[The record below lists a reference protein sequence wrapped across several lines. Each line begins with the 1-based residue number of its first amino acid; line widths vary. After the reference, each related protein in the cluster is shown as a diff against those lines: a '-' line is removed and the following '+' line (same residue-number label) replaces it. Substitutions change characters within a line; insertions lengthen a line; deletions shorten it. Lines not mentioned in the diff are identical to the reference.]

1 MTRKILRVVDV
12 KPLSDSRLSV
22 EFSDGTAGIADLANH
37 LTDILEPLRDP
48 AVFNRAAVDGSG
60 VSWGGDADVDAEFLY
75 ALAHQLPPPTTGE
88 DVAANHMQVSLRQLR
103 RMTGKTQAEV
113 AAAARLAQ
121 SEVSRIEGRSDV
133 LLSTL
138 RRIVGAMGGE
148 IDIVAR
154 VGSHVVVLDGLG
166 ELIEGLATPT
176 RADRRKESLM
186 KAFADFTKPE
196 SALPNKAPDSG
207 R

>member
-1 MTRKILRVVDV
+1 MTRKVLRVVDA
-12 KPLSDSRLSV
+12 KPLSDARLAV
-22 EFSDGTAGIADLANH
+22 EFSDGTAGIAELATH
-37 LTDILEPLRDP
+37 LTDILEPLKDP
-48 AVFNRAAVDGSG
+48 AVFARAAVDGSG
-60 VSWGGDADVDAEFLY
+60 VSWGGDAEVDSEFLY
-75 ALAHQLPPPTTGE
+75 ALAHQLPPPVTGE

-121 SEVSRIEGRSDV
+121 SEVSRIEGRADV

-138 RRIVGAMGGE
+138 RRVVGAMGGE
-148 IDIVAR
+148 VDIVAR
-154 VGSHVVVLDGLG
+154 VGSHVVVLEGLG

-176 RADRRKESLM
+176 RAERRKEWVTQ
-186 KAFADFTKPE
+186 AFADY
-196 SALPNKAPDSG
+196 APAPPKKNASG